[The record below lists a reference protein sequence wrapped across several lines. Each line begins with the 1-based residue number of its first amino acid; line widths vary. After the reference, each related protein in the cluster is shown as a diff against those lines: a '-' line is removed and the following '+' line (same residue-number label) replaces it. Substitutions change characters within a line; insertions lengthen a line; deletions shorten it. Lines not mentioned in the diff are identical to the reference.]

1 MARVWLRF
9 LCVFLWGGGR
19 LAVHARGQESFT
31 ATLSCG
37 ERDERE
43 REREREERQWRERK
57 REWREIERE
66 RERGRDDSLLC
77 VEERGRD
84 DSLHCYAFT
93 VMLPLSLSL
102 CHA

>member
-31 ATLSCG
+31 ATLFCG

-57 REWREIERE
+57 REWREIER
-66 RERGRDDSLLC
+66 
-77 VEERGRD
+77 
-84 DSLHCYAFT
+84 
-93 VMLPLSLSL
+93 
-102 CHA
+102 